1 MMRSILPRGV
11 LALVMPLLF
20 LVAPSYAEDSRLDT
34 VIKRDKLI
42 VGTFSTSPPLSYK
55 DDNGEFVGF
64 EIDLVHLIAKY
75 LLGDPNKVEFVAFTS
90 DGRWPAVL
98 SGKVDFGIA
107 GTTIYPDRA
116 ARVLFTS
123 PYMDSGI
130 SVLVR
135 DDAHVNS
142 LAELNDE
149 KFTLAELNNP
159 QMADRAK
166 RFLPKMKTLDFD
178 QPSSLFIAVKS
189 GQAQAMQIDTPII
202 DWYAANNPGFHE
214 LPELLSNVQ
223 NNAIFMKPGDFV
235 WWRYLDTVVQELRWG
250 SRYDE
255 YTALYQKWFKKN
267 PPPQRPYLKQG

>member
-11 LALVMPLLF
+11 LALVIPLLF
-20 LVAPSYAEDSRLDT
+20 LAAPSYAEDSRLDT

>member
-1 MMRSILPRGV
+1 MTRPILLSGV
-11 LALVMPLLF
+11 LAFVMPLLF
-20 LVAPSYAEDSRLDT
+20 LAAPSYAEDSRLDM

-75 LLGDPNKVEFVAFTS
+75 LLGDPGKVEFVPFTS

-202 DWYAANNPGFHE
+202 DWYAGNNPGFHE

-255 YTALYQKWFKKN
+255 YAALYQKWFKKN
-267 PPPQRPYLKQG
+267 PPPQRSYLKQG

>member
-1 MMRSILPRGV
+1 
-11 LALVMPLLF
+11 
-20 LVAPSYAEDSRLDT
+20 
-34 VIKRDKLI
+34 
-42 VGTFSTSPPLSYK
+42 
-55 DDNGEFVGF
+55 
-64 EIDLVHLIAKY
+64 
-75 LLGDPNKVEFVAFTS
+75 
-90 DGRWPAVL
+90 
-98 SGKVDFGIA
+98 
-107 GTTIYPDRA
+107 
-116 ARVLFTS
+116 
-123 PYMDSGI
+123 
-130 SVLVR
+130 
-135 DDAHVNS
+135 
-142 LAELNDE
+142 
-149 KFTLAELNNP
+149 LAELNNP

>member
-1 MMRSILPRGV
+1 MAMRGV
-11 LALVMPLLF
+11 MAFAVTLLLAVLP
-20 LVAPSYAEDSRLDT
+20 ARAEDSRLDM

-42 VGTFSTSPPLSYK
+42 VGTYSTAPPLSYK

-64 EIDLVHLIAKY
+64 EVDLAHLLAKY
-75 LLGDPNKVEFVAFTS
+75 LLGDPNKIEFVAFTS

-107 GTTIYPDRA
+107 STTIYPDRA
-116 ARVLFTS
+116 ARVAFTS

-135 DDAHVNS
+135 DDVPAKS

-149 KFTLAELNNP
+149 KYTLAEQNNP

-178 QPSSLFIAVKS
+178 QPSALFLALKS
-189 GQAQAMQIDTPII
+189 GQAHAMQRPAGIAGGCRSATEPRRAQI
-202 DWYAANNPGFHE
+202 
-214 LPELLSNVQ
+214 S
-223 NNAIFMKPGDFV
+223 
-235 WWRYLDTVVQELRWG
+235 G
-250 SRYDE
+250 SYFR
-255 YTALYQKWFKKN
+255 ASICS
-267 PPPQRPYLKQG
+267 RI

>member
-1 MMRSILPRGV
+1 MTRSILPRGV
-11 LALVMPLLF
+11 LALIMPLLF
-20 LVAPSYAEDSRLDT
+20 LAAPSYAEDSRLDM

-42 VGTFSTSPPLSYK
+42 VGTFSTAPPLSYK
-55 DDNGEFVGF
+55 DDSGEFVGF
-64 EIDLVHLIAKY
+64 EIDLVHLITKY

-214 LPELLSNVQ
+214 LPELLSNLQ

-267 PPPQRPYLKQG
+267 PPPQRSYLKQG

>member
-1 MMRSILPRGV
+1 MTRSILPRGV
-11 LALVMPLLF
+11 LALIMPLLF
-20 LVAPSYAEDSRLDT
+20 LAAPSYAEDSRLDM

-42 VGTFSTSPPLSYK
+42 VGTFSTAPPLSYK
-55 DDNGEFVGF
+55 DDSGEFVGF
-64 EIDLVHLIAKY
+64 EIDLVHLITKY

-267 PPPQRPYLKQG
+267 PPPQRSYLKQG

>member
-11 LALVMPLLF
+11 LALVIPLLF
-20 LVAPSYAEDSRLDT
+20 LAAPSYAEDSRLDT

-90 DGRWPAVL
+90 DGRWPTVL

>member
-1 MMRSILPRGV
+1 MFLRGATMLIV
-11 LALVMPLLF
+11 ALLLAAVP
-20 LVAPSYAEDSRLDT
+20 ARAEDSRLD
-34 VIKRDKLI
+34 VVVKRDKLI
-42 VGTFSTSPPLSYK
+42 VGTYSTAPPLSYK

-64 EIDLVHLIAKY
+64 EIDLARLLAKY

-98 SGKVDFGIA
+98 SGKIDFGIA
-107 GTTIYPDRA
+107 STTIYPDRA
-116 ARVLFTS
+116 ARVAFTS

-135 DDAHVNS
+135 DDVPAKT

-149 KFTLAELNNP
+149 KYTLAELNNP

-178 QPSSLFIAVKS
+178 QPSSLFVALKS
-189 GQAQAMQIDTPII
+189 GQAHAMQIDTPII

-214 LPELLSNVQ
+214 LPELLSSVQ
-223 NNAIFMKPGDFV
+223 NNAIFIKPGDFI
-235 WWRYLDTVVQELRWG
+235 WWRYLDTVVQEWRWG
-250 SRYDE
+250 SRYDD
-255 YTALYQKWFKKN
+255 YTALWQKWFKKD
-267 PPPQRPYLKQG
+267 PPPQRFYMKPG

>member
-1 MMRSILPRGV
+1 MGLRGV
-11 LALVMPLLF
+11 MPFAVTLLLAVLP
-20 LVAPSYAEDSRLDT
+20 ARAEDSRLDV

-42 VGTFSTSPPLSYK
+42 VGTYSTAPPLSYK

-64 EIDLVHLIAKY
+64 EVDLAHLLAKY
-75 LLGDPNKVEFVAFTS
+75 LLGDANKIEFVAFTS

-107 GTTIYPDRA
+107 STTIYPDRA
-116 ARVLFTS
+116 ARVVFTS

-135 DDAHVNS
+135 DDVPAKT

-149 KFTLAELNNP
+149 KYTLAEQNNP

-178 QPSSLFIAVKS
+178 
-189 GQAQAMQIDTPII
+189 
-202 DWYAANNPGFHE
+202 
-214 LPELLSNVQ
+214 
-223 NNAIFMKPGDFV
+223 
-235 WWRYLDTVVQELRWG
+235 
-250 SRYDE
+250 
-255 YTALYQKWFKKN
+255 
-267 PPPQRPYLKQG
+267 